1 MGAMIPDP
9 GHFELS
15 WEQTFILFP
24 PIIQMA
30 TITMIIIMKMTAEI
44 LMMVFTISQIP
55 CSMFLT
61 YSNLFNHPHNSPNEV
76 GTIII
81 IPIFQMR
88 KP

>member
-1 MGAMIPDP
+1 
-9 GHFELS
+9 
-15 WEQTFILFP
+15 
-24 PIIQMA
+24 
-30 TITMIIIMKMTAEI
+30 MKMTAEI
-44 LMMVFTISQIP
+44 LMMVFTISQTP